1 MDYNRPTKQREMKKM
16 EIIGRIK
23 ELNGEAFPSIKT
35 LIHSEIPQK
44 TRVLRYLKTA
54 EIVSVSPGVMTDV
67 LTGNRTDIQLRCYS
81 DGQFFWRSDV
91 PYYVEKYDMALPE
104 HFIEHILS
112 QKTKA
117 DSYN

>member
-1 MDYNRPTKQREMKKM
+1 MKKV

-35 LIHSEIPQK
+35 LIHSKIPQK
-44 TRVLRYLKTA
+44 NRVLCYLKTA
-54 EIVSVSPGVMTDV
+54 ETVSVSPGVMTDV
-67 LTGNRTDIQLRCYS
+67 LTGKRTGLQLRCYS

-104 HFIEHILS
+104 HFVEHILS
-112 QKTKA
+112 QDTEI
-117 DSYN
+117 D